1 MARSWNEGN
10 RIRCSGTGSGECE
23 KADCDARQSI
33 AYQQVEI
40 GSDIP
45 LSATDFAQA
54 FRESRA
60 DIGVRRSNEKDLGEK
75 TGDLA
80 QHSEERDFNPA
91 NPWVREK

>member
-1 MARSWNEGN
+1 
-10 RIRCSGTGSGECE
+10 
-23 KADCDARQSI
+23 
-33 AYQQVEI
+33 
-40 GSDIP
+40 